1 MAMRT
6 AADVLREKRTSRL
19 VTVPYDTVIIDAVRV
34 MTEEGIGAVLI
45 GSQGRIDGI
54 WTERDFLKNMLEPG
68 FDPKTSKVGDHMQTS
83 LVEAGSDTPVY
94 RLEEMFLGL
103 FIRHILIKDK
113 ETYLGLLSIGD
124 VLRSSLLEKDKEIK
138 ELNRIAS
145 WEYYENWAWHHRYE
159 PRTGSGSEEDQ

>member
-1 MAMRT
+1 MRT

-19 VTVPYDTVIIDAVRV
+19 VTVPYDTVVMDAVRV
-34 MTEEGIGAVLI
+34 MADERIGAVLI
-45 GSQGRIDGI
+45 RNLGEISGI
-54 WTERDFLKNMLEPG
+54 WTERDFLNNMLEPG
-68 FDPKTSKVGDHMQTS
+68 FDPKTAIAGDYMQTS
-83 LVEAGSDTPVY
+83 LIEAGSDTPVY

-113 ETYLGLLSIGD
+113 QTYIGLLSIGD

-159 PRTGSGSEEDQ
+159 PRTGSGSNEDQ